1 MRGNVLVKKVC
12 FCLLVQLCIYFLNAA
27 QVSKSILDTFIAFF
41 PYVSSDKLQEEHV
54 MTMSAAQLLASRGQ
68 QCAKVCMDVP
78 HGLTEGVRG
87 SFTLISS
94 ISSGTILYAEIMP
107 PSLWVKHTNDN
118 NR

>member
-1 MRGNVLVKKVC
+1 MFWLKKGVLL
-12 FCLLVQLCIYFLNAA
+12 FTSAIMYLLFKSRLSVQIHFRYFHCI
-27 QVSKSILDTFIAFF
+27 F